1 MYSILSKFFLESNV
15 PRSITPVL
23 KSTVL
28 SIIKYCTGLCQI
40 YQGNIWMLFSPFPFF
55 FFFFRR
61 KSCSPPL
68 LFWLQR
74 KWQVLLLFTHHQKW
88 FSVFW
93 HFFSSGTKA
102 TDKNHLSKWEYST
115 GVFLYL
121 PLYKINSSFIY
132 KCINGGTMIQTNIK
146 SFPKHRIYF
155 PSKCL
160 NLHKHM
166 A

>member
-40 YQGNIWMLFSPFPFF
+40 YHGNIWMLFSPFPFF
-55 FFFFRR
+55 FFFLEE
-61 KSCSPPL
+61 KV
-68 LFWLQR
+68 
-74 KWQVLLLFTHHQKW
+74 VLLLY
-88 FSVFW
+88 FSDSKGSDKFYFCL
-93 HFFSSGTKA
+93 HITKNDFQYFNTSSGTKA

-121 PLYKINSSFIY
+121 PLYKINSSFIC